1 MTTAAIASLPRGC
14 GTRVRGAA
22 YWECGLDPD
31 GAVIEEFLI
40 DCPSLIPLGLAV
52 SPRGVTTIEVGGVT
66 HVVDWVGSEH
76 YLNVS
81 DFVAEVSRL
90 GLSRRL
96 PSTLDFSKI
105 TPASRILL
113 IHARARVENASLYGP
128 FRCPKGFH
136 DPGSDACIGAWW
148 QDVEGGV
155 PVPSPRDPRLV
166 RRRMPAFTYH
176 ARCRPEGVEPRHVP
190 GFFASFP
197 ASRIAVVKGGD
208 GRALVAALKAGVPV
222 AEVDE

>member
-22 YWECGLDPD
+22 YWECGLDPN
-31 GAVIEEFLI
+31 GAKIEEFLI
-40 DCPSLIPLGLAV
+40 DCPSLIPSGLLV
-52 SPRGVTTIEVGGVT
+52 SPRGVTTIEVGDVT

-96 PSTLDFSKI
+96 PSTLDFGKI

-128 FRCPKGFH
+128 LHCPKGFH

-155 PVPSPRDPRLV
+155 PVPSPRDPWLV

>member
-22 YWECGLDPD
+22 YWECGLDPN
-31 GAVIEEFLI
+31 GATIEEFLI

-81 DFVAEVSRL
+81 DFVSEVSRL

-136 DPGSDACIGAWW
+136 APGCDACIGVWW
-148 QDVEGGV
+148 QDVEGGL

-176 ARCRPEGVEPRHVP
+176 ARCRPEGVEPRYVP

>member
-1 MTTAAIASLPRGC
+1 MKGRSMTTAAIASLPRGC

-31 GAVIEEFLI
+31 GATIEEFLI
-40 DCPSLIPLGLAV
+40 DCPSLIPSGLSVA
-52 SPRGVTTIEVGGVT
+52 PRGVTTIEVGGVT

-81 DFVAEVSRL
+81 DFVSEVSRL

-136 DPGSDACIGAWW
+136 DHGPGCPDPAVSPPHAPVLDGA
-148 QDVEGGV
+148 G
-155 PVPSPRDPRLV
+155 DPRERPPAQRAAELRPARPGPD
-166 RRRMPAFTYH
+166 RRRQGPWSAPTH
-176 ARCRPEGVEPRHVP
+176 H
-190 GFFASFP
+190 
-197 ASRIAVVKGGD
+197 SRGEEDRRLHRRG
-208 GRALVAALKAGVPV
+208 PP
-222 AEVDE
+222 

>member
-1 MTTAAIASLPRGC
+1 MTTVAIASLPRGC

-31 GAVIEEFLI
+31 GAMIEEFLI
-40 DCPSLIPLGLAV
+40 DCPALIPSGLAV

-76 YLNVS
+76 YVNVS

-128 FRCPKGFH
+128 FRCPKGVH

-166 RRRMPAFTYH
+166 RRHMPAFTYH
-176 ARCRPEGVEPRHVP
+176 ARCRPDGVEPRYVP

>member
-1 MTTAAIASLPRGC
+1 
-14 GTRVRGAA
+14 
-22 YWECGLDPD
+22 
-31 GAVIEEFLI
+31 
-40 DCPSLIPLGLAV
+40 
-52 SPRGVTTIEVGGVT
+52 VTTIAVGGVT

-96 PSTLDFSKI
+96 PSTLDFSTI

-113 IHARARVENASLYGP
+113 VHARARVENASLYGP
-128 FRCPKGFH
+128 FACPTGHH

-155 PVPSPRDPRLV
+155 PVPAAHDARLV
-166 RRRMPAFTYH
+166 RRSMPAFSYQ
-176 ARCRPEGVEPRHVP
+176 ARRRPDGVEPRHVP

-222 AEVDE
+222 AEVDA